1 MKEFELYEIINN
13 ITLYLIKECD
23 SNTGREKAIK
33 RIKKPRNH
41 GSHIVAIV
49 VIIIIANIYLALVK
63 CQTWL

>member
-13 ITLYLIKECD
+13 IALYLIKECD

-41 GSHIVAIV
+41 ECHHCCHHRHHHHS
-49 VIIIIANIYLALVK
+49 
-63 CQTWL
+63 